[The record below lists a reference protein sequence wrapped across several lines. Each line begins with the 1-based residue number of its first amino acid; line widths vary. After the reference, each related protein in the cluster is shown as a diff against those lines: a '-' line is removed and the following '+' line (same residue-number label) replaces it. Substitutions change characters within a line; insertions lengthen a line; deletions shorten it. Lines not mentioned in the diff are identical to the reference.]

1 MLATPRSCKILNRRN
16 LRAKYCGITTYLRR
30 KHCCCGVFVWAD
42 LSSSKFQT
50 VPAGMRH
57 AQQLEQQN
65 ERGFPPPDPSRR
77 SVSIAEL
84 NTEADQLAQL
94 AASVPKSVQNAGK
107 GLLEKRSAGEVE
119 ADREA

>member
-1 MLATPRSCKILNRRN
+1 MKLTRSTIVV
-16 LRAKYCGITTYLRR
+16 
-30 KHCCCGVFVWAD
+30 VF
-42 LSSSKFQT
+42 LFGLMCPGQSSRP
-50 VPAGMRH
+50 VPPGMRH
-57 AQQLEQQN
+57 AQELEQQN

-107 GLLEKRSAGEVE
+107 GVLEKDLLERLKRIEKLSKHLRNEL
-119 ADREA
+119 DR